1 MLIDPVM
8 VMVLEIS
15 PCKASSAVAP
25 GSVNVPFNS
34 TSTSAYPV
42 MVTTGGVLSAEQ
54 VPQLG

>member
-1 MLIDPVM
+1 
-8 VMVLEIS
+8 
-15 PCKASSAVAP
+15 AVAP

-42 MVTTGGVLSAEQ
+42 MVTTGGVSSAEQ